1 MYWILGACCPAIPM
15 CVAMCKM
22 MFFCN
27 VSWIVVFQRLSYVRF
42 ETPESAL
49 GLPKLHYFTWV
60 LNTFH
65 LINIYS
71 VTSIRRSHTKLCVL
85 RARGKFIN
93 GAKPL
98 PNPLPLLGLRACTVY
113 PQPHTWLLI
122 RLLPGTKRSKKS
134 PSSLPLYVGIWRVL
148 VERVTISSPSRGR

>member
-1 MYWILGACCPAIPM
+1 MDCC
-15 CVAMCKM
+15 
-22 MFFCN
+22 
-27 VSWIVVFQRLSYVRF
+27 VFQRLSYVKF

-49 GLPKLHYFTWV
+49 RLPRLHYFTWG

-65 LINIYS
+65 LIYIYS
-71 VTSIRRSHTKLCVL
+71 VISIRRSHSKLCVL

-113 PQPHTWLLI
+113 PQPNTWLLI

-134 PSSLPLYVGIWRVL
+134 PSNLPLYVGIWRAL
-148 VERVTISSPSRGR
+148 IERATILSQCRGKLACGV